1 MGSLLMLLA
10 IYGGASLGAAGAA
23 AVGFGVMQ
31 EMTFAL
37 WFPTLFGALV
47 GGIIVLHEVRRC

>member
-1 MGSLLMLLA
+1 MFLA

-47 GGIIVLHEVRRC
+47 GGVIVLHEVRRC

>member
-1 MGSLLMLLA
+1 MLLA

-23 AVGFGVMQ
+23 AVSFGVMQ

>member
-10 IYGGASLGAAGAA
+10 IYGGAAGAA

>member
-10 IYGGASLGAAGAA
+10 IYGGASLAAAGAA
-23 AVGFGVMQ
+23 AVAFGVMQ

-47 GGIIVLHEVRRC
+47 GGIIVLHEARRC

>member
-1 MGSLLMLLA
+1 MVSLLMLLA

-47 GGIIVLHEVRRC
+47 GGIIVLNEVKRC

>member
-1 MGSLLMLLA
+1 MGFLLMLLA
-10 IYGGASLGAAGAA
+10 IYGGASLGGAA

>member
-10 IYGGASLGAAGAA
+10 IYGGASLGAA

-47 GGIIVLHEVRRC
+47 GGVIVLHEVRRC

>member
-1 MGSLLMLLA
+1 MLLA
-10 IYGGASLGAAGAA
+10 IYGGTSLGVAGA

-47 GGIIVLHEVRRC
+47 GGVIVLHEVRRC